1 MKSRYRFGVV
11 FSILCVVL
19 FMLFVMAI
27 GVISSN
33 LDAETAYKIA
43 ANKIT
48 GIEIYEPYWQLTH
61 ETIIWEVRLPR
72 VLLSMI
78 CGAGLAVC
86 GVLMQCVTKNPIADP
101 YVLGLASGA
110 STGAV
115 FVIVLGGGAMGLAS
129 VSTGAFIGTLICS
142 VLVFVIGT
150 EYGRN

>member
-19 FMLFVMAI
+19 FVLFVMAI
-27 GVISSN
+27 GVVTSN

-48 GIEIYEPYWQLTH
+48 GTEIYEPYWPLTH

-72 VLLSMI
+72 VLLSII

-86 GVLMQCVTKNPIADP
+86 GVLMQCVSLFWEE
-101 YVLGLASGA
+101 VLWGWHLYLRGHS
-110 STGAV
+110 
-115 FVIVLGGGAMGLAS
+115 
-129 VSTGAFIGTLICS
+129 
-142 VLVFVIGT
+142 
-150 EYGRN
+150 